1 MKAKTVAYWVTTI
14 LLVLELAVGAEWD
27 IAHRPDAVQVV
38 MRLEYPGYVLTI
50 LGFWKL
56 LAVIALLM
64 PGFGRLKEW
73 AYAGAFFEMTGA
85 TASHVIY
92 RDAGWHTQTILTVCF
107 AALTVA
113 SWALRP
119 PSRTLGA
126 LFPTRTKD

>member
-1 MKAKTVAYWVTTI
+1 MKAKVVSYWVTTI
-14 LLVLELAVGAEWD
+14 LLAMELAVGGGWD
-27 IAHRPDAVQVV
+27 LARRHDAVVV
-38 MRLEYPGYVLTI
+38 VAHLGYPTYILTI

-56 LAVIALLM
+56 LAVIALLL

-85 TASHVIY
+85 TASHLIY
-92 RDAGWHTQTILTVCF
+92 RDAGWQAQTLLTLCL

-119 PSRTLGA
+119 PSRVVGT
-126 LFPTRTKD
+126 LFPARAKV